1 MRCFE
6 IYNYKIMNIKQ
17 HDIHF
22 GTSPELIER
31 AKIFRKT
38 PTHAELLLWNG
49 LKNRQLS
56 GYKFR
61 RQHPINRFIAD
72 FFCYEVKLFV
82 EIDGKIHQLPLNYEH
97 DIGRTIELE
106 RFGMHII
113 RFTNDQ
119 VENDLDFVLNIIKQ
133 TIFNIKD
140 QTTYSDYRRM

>member
-1 MRCFE
+1 MRCFV
-6 IYNYKIMNIKQ
+6 
-17 HDIHF
+17 
-22 GTSPELIER
+22 IER

-72 FFCYEVKLFV
+72 FFCYEVKLIV

-97 DIGRTIELE
+97 DIGRTKELE

-119 VENDLDFVLNIIKQ
+119 VENDLDFVL
-133 TIFNIKD
+133 
-140 QTTYSDYRRM
+140 